1 MKKRV
6 FFLND
11 IQDFWLFN
19 SLIRFGDEIVYN
31 STSKIT
37 SPHHTIDSLKPN
49 FKLTDWLEMG
59 KNYVDALIDCDA
71 FITKE
76 CHPFTSLDVDL
87 KVRAS
92 PSPLK
97 DKTYSISWVGE
108 SAATNFNEDCRN
120 NVENKF
126 KYHFV
131 QPSLVPLYTS
141 IGLTEG
147 IIPSNPKYYFL
158 NTLDRKKACQMLGL
172 DHQKKYATILVTQA
186 HQPASNEIKIL
197 DHIIQYCNRN
207 DIGIIFKTKVKYHNF
222 YRENIKHEY
231 FFSGN
236 KWEYHQ
242 TLVLMMVSNFVLG
255 FSTSASLEA
264 ECMGVPFISFWRTEK
279 HDKVFDVNCQDIEF
293 FHENFDKAVRLANK
307 NLSYRI
313 PQSDKTFVVKKSEEH
328 EYNKIKDKLDVFLHS
343 TQELVKVPK
352 FDVHPY
358 WKEIY

>member
-19 SLIRFGDEIVYN
+19 SLIQPGDEIVYN

-37 SPHHTIDSLKPN
+37 SPHHAIDFLSPN
-49 FKLTDWLEMG
+49 FKLTSWIELGE
-59 KNYVDALIDCDA
+59 NYVDTLNECDA

-76 CHPFTSLDVDL
+76 CHPFTSLDVPL
-87 KVRAS
+87 ESRLS

-108 SAATNFNEDCRN
+108 SAATHFNDDYRN
-120 NVENKF
+120 DIRGKF

-131 QPSLVPLYTS
+131 QPSLVPIYANL
-141 IGLTEG
+141 GLTKG
-147 IIPSNPKYYFL
+147 IVPSNPKYYFL
-158 NTLDRKKACQMLGL
+158 NNLDRKKACQMLGL
-172 DHQKKYATILVTQA
+172 DHQKKYVTILVTQA
-186 HQPASNEIKIL
+186 HQPTSNEIKIL
-197 DHIIQYCNRN
+197 DHIIEYCNRN

-222 YRENIKHEY
+222 YQENIRHEY

-236 KWEYHQ
+236 NWGYHQ
-242 TLVLMMVSNFVLG
+242 ALVLMMVSNFTIG

-264 ECMGVPFISFWRTEK
+264 ERMGVPFISFWRTEK
-279 HDKVFDVNCQDIEF
+279 HDKTYDVNYQDLEF

-313 PQSDKTFVVKKSEEH
+313 PQSDKTFVIKKSEEY
-328 EYNKIKDKLDVFLHS
+328 EYNKIKDNLDIFLHS
-343 TQELVKVPK
+343 TQESVEVPK

-358 WKEIY
+358 WREIY